1 MTYANIHPQ
10 SLIQQNRQECI
21 MSDRDAWEKAE
32 SLSKIFA
39 AVFIPV
45 VLGLASLLANQA
57 LEKSKTRDELLKQ
70 AIDVVFLSKS
80 DQMAG
85 SDKSFESRRAHR
97 SHWLEIYNSL
107 ADVKLSQEFIAIM
120 MELDTRVDG
129 TELYTIENRP
139 NLIPNS
145 ERADS
150 TNEDELGHG
159 WVAVGRLNSE
169 RYSDANFTVAPK
181 ATNRD
186 GTIKPHEIIRA
197 RWSVSLRLNS
207 RNLEDRQGYTGT
219 SRGLL
224 WGGECGKVID
234 SRVDGRLQTWAF
246 IEIVQ
251 CPQTTKSDPGFERRA
266 MSGVRSLF

>member
-1 MTYANIHPQ
+1 MA
-10 SLIQQNRQECI
+10 
-21 MSDRDAWEKAE
+21 DRDAWEKAE

-45 VLGLASLLANQA
+45 VLGVASFLANQA
-57 LEKSKTRDELLKQ
+57 LEKSKNRDELLKQ

-85 SDKSFESRRAHR
+85 ADKSFESRRAHR

-107 ADVKLSQEFIAIM
+107 SDVKLSQEFIAIM
-120 MELDTRVDG
+120 MEQDTRVDG

-139 NLIPNS
+139 SFISNT
-145 ERADS
+145 ERTES

-159 WVAVGRLNSE
+159 WVAVGRLDSE
-169 RYSDANFTVAPK
+169 RYSDANFTVPPNAK
-181 ATNRD
+181 NGD
-186 GTIKPHEIIRA
+186 GTIKPHEIVRA
-197 RWSVSLRLNS
+197 RWSVSLRSNS

-224 WGGECGKVID
+224 WGGECVKVID
-234 SRVDGRLQTWAF
+234 SRIDGRLQTWAF

-251 CPQTTKSDPGFERRA
+251 CPQTTNSGPSFERRA
-266 MSGVRSLF
+266 MSGIRSLFW